1 MLGLKEEKSL
11 LYLMKYGI
19 NMVFGTNTLIKNG
32 AILVTSVQDI
42 FEEFDSDSSK
52 IDYNKLKRF
61 NYNEFL
67 CNDLFNN
74 YLEKISVE
82 DNFLESNLKSEP
94 IGLAPQ
100 KFKKKVLSD
109 SDLSYIYDLISDAPI
124 STNELCKKTLK
135 PVSKISGDLFML
147 EVNGFIK
154 KIEGGY
160 VCVPEE

>member
-19 NMVFGTNTLIKNG
+19 NMVLGTNTLIKNG
-32 AILVTSVQDI
+32 AILVTSIQDI

-100 KFKKKVLSD
+100 KFKKKVSAFSFNARCLSAA
-109 SDLSYIYDLISDAPI
+109 L
-124 STNELCKKTLK
+124 N
-135 PVSKISGDLFML
+135 M
-147 EVNGFIK
+147 
-154 KIEGGY
+154 
-160 VCVPEE
+160 

>member
-1 MLGLKEEKSL
+1 
-11 LYLMKYGI
+11 
-19 NMVFGTNTLIKNG
+19 MVLGTNTLIKNG
-32 AILVTSVQDI
+32 AILVTSIQDI

-52 IDYNKLKRF
+52 IDYSKLKRF
-61 NYNEFL
+61 NCNEFL

-74 YLEKISVE
+74 YIEKISVE

-109 SDLSYIYDLISDAPI
+109 SDLSYIYDLISDVPI

-135 PVSKISGDLFML
+135 PVSKISSDLFML

-154 KIEGGY
+154 KIEGVY
-160 VCVPEE
+160 VCVREE